1 MTIVIMVITHLKKI
15 KSMVDTDTSLNIN
28 NEKDHN
34 NLDVQKILSQPYETA
49 SPDNHR

>member
-34 NLDVQKILSQPYETA
+34 NLAGHFFENNP
-49 SPDNHR
+49 